1 MNKDTHI
8 YDRLREMLGGRLS
21 VAQFNAAKTLIDA
34 EGSRAA
40 FRIALGLNPDQS
52 NDQRTSAKGRKFL
65 IGLEVPDGKPDL
77 VAFMPTKNDRP
88 TIGYGTTF
96 KPDGT
101 PIKMG
106 DKITVD
112 TAEQYFAHDL
122 QKFEDYINEVV
133 TIDLTQNQ
141 FDALVALVYNIGM
154 TAFRQGTIDDKL
166 NARNFEA
173 ALATWAQYNKQAG
186 KVLEGLKN
194 RRAKDIALFKSA

>member
-8 YDRLREMLGGRLS
+8 YDRLRELLGGTLP
-21 VAQFNAAKTLIDA
+21 VAQFNAAKTLIEAD
-34 EGSRAA
+34 GSRAA
-40 FRIALGLNPDQS
+40 FRIALGLNPDQT

-65 IGLEVPDGKPDL
+65 INLEVPDGKPDL

-106 DKITVD
+106 DKITASE
-112 TAEQYFAHDL
+112 AEAYFAHDL
-122 QKFEDYINEVV
+122 IKFEDYINEMV

-141 FDALVALVYNIGM
+141 FDALVAFVYNVGM
-154 TAFRQGTIDDKL
+154 SAFRKGSVDDKL
-166 NARNFEA
+166 NARQFDA

-186 KVLEGLKN
+186 KVLQGLVS
-194 RRAKDIALFKSA
+194 RRAKEIALFKS